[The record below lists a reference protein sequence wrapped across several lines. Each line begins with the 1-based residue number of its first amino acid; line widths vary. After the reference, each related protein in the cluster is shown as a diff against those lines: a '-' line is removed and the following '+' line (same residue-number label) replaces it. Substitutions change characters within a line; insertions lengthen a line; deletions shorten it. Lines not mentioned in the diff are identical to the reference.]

1 MLIVG
6 IRLNVDGNRD
16 VLPSTVRRSLL
27 LLILALVGVW
37 LTSFT
42 TQVAGQ
48 SSANSPGLANCIK
61 PPTVSGNLSLS
72 ICTSKIHYSLG
83 ETVAFVGILA
93 NTGDT
98 PVQLS
103 IMSSSSIVMDRV
115 DSLILREA
123 GFNFCTPSTSC
134 LIPAGQS
141 MTVAIANWFTDD
153 PLSQAK
159 LSGPYTAFVGLTAC
173 PTNGPCLGSDFSS
186 LRIVVS
192 VPQN

>member
-1 MLIVG
+1 M
-6 IRLNVDGNRD
+6 
-16 VLPSTVRRSLL
+16 PSTVRRPLL

-42 TQVAGQ
+42 TEVAGQ
-48 SSANSPGLANCIK
+48 SANSPGLANCIK

-83 ETVAFVGILA
+83 ETVAFVGILT

-103 IMSSSSIVMDRV
+103 TMSSSAIVFDRV

-123 GFNFCTPSTSC
+123 GFDFCTPSTSC
-134 LIPAGQS
+134 LIPAEQS
-141 MTVAIANWFTDD
+141 LTVSIANWFTDD
-153 PLSQAK
+153 PPFQAK
-159 LSGPYTAFVGLTAC
+159 LSGPYTAFAGLTAC
-173 PTNGPCLGSDFSS
+173 PTNGPCLGSDFLS

>member
-1 MLIVG
+1 LLGVVRQSIV
-6 IRLNVDGNRD
+6 LLSL
-16 VLPSTVRRSLL
+16 VLL
-27 LLILALVGVW
+27 GGW
-37 LTSFT
+37 LTTFT
-42 TQVAGQ
+42 AHATGPLSAG
-48 SSANSPGLANCIK
+48 SSGLANCIDQ
-61 PPTVSGNLSLS
+61 PTVSGNLTLT
-72 ICTSKIHYSLG
+72 ICTSKIHYSFG
-83 ETVAFVGILA
+83 ETVRFVGTLT

-103 IMSSSSIVMDRV
+103 TISTSAIIMDRM

-141 MTVAIANWFTDD
+141 MTVAIGNWFTDD

-159 LSGPYTAFVGLTAC
+159 LSGPYTAFAGLAAC
-173 PTNGPCLGSDFSS
+173 PTNGPCLVSDFLS

>member
-1 MLIVG
+1 MSP
-6 IRLNVDGNRD
+6 D
-16 VLPSTVRRSLL
+16 SS
-27 LLILALVGVW
+27 GV
-37 LTSFT
+37 
-42 TQVAGQ
+42 
-48 SSANSPGLANCIK
+48 ANCIN
-61 PPTVSGNLSLS
+61 PPTIAGNLTLT
-72 ICTSKIHYSLG
+72 ICTSKIHYSFG
-83 ETVAFVGILA
+83 ETVRFVGTLT
-93 NTGDT
+93 NTGET
-98 PVQLS
+98 LVQLS
-103 IMSSSSIVMDRV
+103 TISTSAVIMDRL

-141 MTVAIANWFTDD
+141 MTVPIANWLTDD

-173 PTNGPCLGSDFSS
+173 PTNGSCLGSDFLS

>member
-1 MLIVG
+1 M
-6 IRLNVDGNRD
+6 
-16 VLPSTVRRSLL
+16 PSVVRRSLL
-27 LLILALVGVW
+27 LLILTLVGVW
-37 LTSFT
+37 LTGFT

-72 ICTSKIHYSLG
+72 ICTSKVHYSLD
-83 ETVAFVGILA
+83 ETVAFVGILTNA
-93 NTGDT
+93 GNF

-103 IMSSSSIVMDRV
+103 TISTSAVIMDRL
-115 DSLILREA
+115 DSLVLREA
-123 GFNFCTPSTSC
+123 GLNLCFKPTSC

-141 MTVAIANWFTDD
+141 MTVAIANWFTND
-153 PLSQAK
+153 PFSQAK
-159 LSGPYTAFVGLTAC
+159 LSGPYTASVGLTAC
-173 PTNGPCLGSDFSS
+173 PTNGPCLESDFLS

>member
-1 MLIVG
+1 M
-6 IRLNVDGNRD
+6 
-16 VLPSTVRRSLL
+16 
-27 LLILALVGVW
+27 
-37 LTSFT
+37 
-42 TQVAGQ
+42 
-48 SSANSPGLANCIK
+48 
-61 PPTVSGNLSLS
+61 
-72 ICTSKIHYSLG
+72 IHYSFG
-83 ETVAFVGILA
+83 ETVRFVGTVT

-103 IMSSSSIVMDRV
+103 TISTSAIIMDRV
-115 DSLILREA
+115 DSLVLREA

-153 PLSQAK
+153 PFSQAK
-159 LSGPYTAFVGLTAC
+159 LSGPYTAFAGLAAC
-173 PTNGPCLGSDFSS
+173 PTNGPCLGSDFLS